1 MFGCARTLLRPSYYL
16 LILFSCFQ
24 MLWNVPSRNI
34 ENKSVVMKYSDLA
47 QNVTQTRVFA
57 QLGGPVFVD
66 VSSGQVRAFTQYIG
80 MLTLN
85 HGGGGG

>member
-1 MFGCARTLLRPSYYL
+1 
-16 LILFSCFQ
+16 

>member
-16 LILFSCFQ
+16 LILFSFFQ
-24 MLWNVPSRNI
+24 MVWNVPSRNI